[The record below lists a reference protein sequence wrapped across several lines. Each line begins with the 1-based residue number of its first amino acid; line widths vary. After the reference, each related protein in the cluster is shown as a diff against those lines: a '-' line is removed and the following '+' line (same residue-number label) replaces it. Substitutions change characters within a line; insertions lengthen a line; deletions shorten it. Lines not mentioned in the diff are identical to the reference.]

1 MTFEDYNKVIQDFK
15 GLRFYHH
22 GDPDF
27 YKSHFKLIGVFIKTT
42 DGLRKCFER
51 HSETS
56 DVFPSHIDLKKSLN
70 ELLNQRAN
78 TKPIAD
84 IFDQSIKSIDKRN
97 FIRVHNPNKTV
108 DAQWE
113 NSLSDKMWH
122 LESAKVN
129 KQLVLVACKKDFKY
143 CAKIKKELDLIEE
156 EIEKLKKVESE
167 EKQIKQDVPF

>member
-27 YKSHFKLIGVFIKTT
+27 YKSHFNLISVIIKTT

-51 HSETS
+51 HAENS
-56 DVFPSHIDLKKSLN
+56 DVFPSHLDLKKALN
-70 ELLNQRAN
+70 ELLSQRSN
-78 TKPIAD
+78 SKPIAD
-84 IFDQSIKSIDKRN
+84 VMQSLKHVDAKP
-97 FIRVHNPNKTV
+97 FVRVFNNSKTAE
-108 DAQWE
+108 AQWE

-129 KQLVLVACKKDFKY
+129 KQLVLVACKKDLKY